1 MPKIHRKGIK
11 SINLFLID
19 QIALVILII
28 SNLILVGEKKKYKE
42 DEQVKQTWEISVV
55 KEDRRVGVAIE

>member
-1 MPKIHRKGIK
+1 MLKIHRKGIK

-28 SNLILVGEKKKYKE
+28 SNLILVGEKKKFKE
-42 DEQVKQTWEISVV
+42 DEQVKQT
-55 KEDRRVGVAIE
+55 

>member
-42 DEQVKQTWEISVV
+42 DEQVKQT
-55 KEDRRVGVAIE
+55 